1 MKKIRIMGY
10 ILCVIL
16 QMIFFA
22 ILPAH
27 RLDYLKWVLGILCVI
42 GWANQ
47 FYLEKN
53 IYIPIRESV
62 KKLNGNQE
70 IIIEQLFS
78 GITNKDYYLKQ
89 MEELVERYVE
99 IKVRN
104 NNLEIFSK
112 QTELTALQSQ
122 INPHFLYNTL
132 DTIRGQ
138 AMIDENLEVANM
150 IECLSS
156 FFRYSISRKGGEVPL
171 RDELNN
177 IRNYMKILQY
187 RFQNRFKMEIV
198 IDEEDMRACDFYVP
212 KLILQPIVENAII
225 HGLEEKACDG
235 NIAIEIAVADELI
248 ITISDNGKGLT
259 LDELDHLNE
268 QINPTQFVL
277 EEGNKKENASTG
289 IALPNISKR
298 IKLLYG
304 EKYGLSVYS
313 SIGCGTDVEIVLPIK
328 QQAEGREESGEDR
341 FKNK

>member
-1 MKKIRIMGY
+1 MKKNRIQGY
-10 ILCVIL
+10 ILCVAL
-16 QMIFFA
+16 QMIFFMTLLA
-22 ILPAH
+22 QGLG
-27 RLDYLKWVLGILCVI
+27 YLKWILGILCII
-42 GWANQ
+42 GWTNQ
-47 FYLEKN
+47 FYLERY
-53 IYIPIRESV
+53 IYNPIRESV
-62 KKLNGNQE
+62 NKLNGNQE

-78 GITNKDYYLKQ
+78 GATKKDYYLKQ
-89 MEELVERYVE
+89 MEELVERYIE

-104 NNLEIFSK
+104 NNLKIFSK

-138 AMIDENLEVANM
+138 AMIDDNVEVANM
-150 IECLSS
+150 IESLSS

-187 RFQNRFKMEIV
+187 RFQNRFKMEII
-198 IDEEDMRACDFYVP
+198 IDEEDIQAFDFYVP
-212 KLILQPIVENAII
+212 KLILQPIVENAVI
-225 HGLEEKACDG
+225 HGLEEKECDG
-235 NIAIEIAVADELI
+235 NITIEIAVADELI

-259 LDELDHLNE
+259 LDELDRLNE

-277 EEGNKKENASTG
+277 EEGNKIEGASTG

-304 EKYGLSVYS
+304 KKYGLSIYS
-313 SIGCGTDVEIVLPIK
+313 SIGCGTDVEIVLPVK

-341 FKNK
+341 FKSK